1 MSTLRL
7 SIPMSLLS
15 LEATSFDI
23 MVICSE
29 FIRYKRLQ
37 HSVDVDIVHKYIAQ
51 IALTSGRYYGKMHYV
66 TIAQLNTKA
75 KRNKR
80 HKMEDTKHS
89 K

>member
-1 MSTLRL
+1 
-7 SIPMSLLS
+7 
-15 LEATSFDI
+15 
-23 MVICSE
+23 
-29 FIRYKRLQ
+29 
-37 HSVDVDIVHKYIAQ
+37 VHKYIAQ